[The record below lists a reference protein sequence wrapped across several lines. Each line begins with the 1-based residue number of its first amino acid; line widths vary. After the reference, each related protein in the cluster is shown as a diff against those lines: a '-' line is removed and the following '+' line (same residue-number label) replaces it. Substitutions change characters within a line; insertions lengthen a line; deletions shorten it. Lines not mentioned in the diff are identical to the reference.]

1 MKQSR
6 VRAFFRPTAIA
17 ALVGA
22 VIGAALTLRHP
33 RPASSPPFG
42 IHELGTAVMGLGFAP
57 PMLAAIAM
65 WALFSM
71 YWEIKAKSASET
83 KRSESRGSRSI
94 HVTLVSLAQL
104 LIFLPVPGLRARILP
119 ESFYVPAIGLLMEIL
134 FLMLAVWARELLG
147 RNWSGAVSAKHDH
160 ELVRSGPYAV
170 VRHPIYT
177 AMLGVYASMMLVAGE
192 MHGLVGV
199 LIAAIAYARKIRI
212 EERYLCEVFGTL
224 YERYRDET
232 WALIPGVL

>member
-1 MKQSR
+1 
-6 VRAFFRPTAIA
+6 
-17 ALVGA
+17 
-22 VIGAALTLRHP
+22 
-33 RPASSPPFG
+33 
-42 IHELGTAVMGLGFAP
+42 
-57 PMLAAIAM
+57 MLAAIAM
-65 WALFSM
+65 WALFGM

-119 ESFYVPAIGLLMEIL
+119 ASFYVPAMGLLMEIL

-177 AMLGVYASMMLVAGE
+177 AMLGAYASMTLVAGE
-192 MHGLVGV
+192 MHVSGGSPDRSDRIRTRDPNRGKISLRRCSGQSMN
-199 LIAAIAYARKIRI
+199 AI
-212 EERYLCEVFGTL
+212 
-224 YERYRDET
+224 ET
-232 WALIPGVL
+232 RLGALIPGVL